1 MAVQMSSPALRAEN
15 VATPSANA
23 CNRPKAAQVKTSANC
38 NNRTKQTDLRN
49 KNGRRSP
56 STNNLA
62 PDGDL
67 GWMVQRRI
75 PMHNNGIVHREWPRM
90 QHNIVAPRMQP
101 ACNTMRWRLKPNLR
115 PSLKLFFV
123 STNSSRERMQL
134 SKQIRHTNTGDWT
147 PSDMKF
153 IQ

>member
-15 VATPSANA
+15 VATPSSNA
-23 CNRPKAAQVKTSANC
+23 CTRPKATKVTTCANC

-49 KNGRRSP
+49 TSGRRSP

-90 QHNIVAPRMQP
+90 QHNGVAPRMQHNGVAP
-101 ACNTMRWRLKPNLR
+101 PTKSAPEPESLLR
-115 PSLKLFFV
+115 V
-123 STNSSRERMQL
+123 NNSSRERMQL
-134 SKQIRHTNTGDWT
+134 SKQPRPTNTGDWT
-147 PSDMKF
+147 PNDMKF
-153 IQ
+153 IE